1 MKVVAEGA
9 EAVVYDTEL
18 DGIRAFMKRRI
29 QKKYRIEAMDTRIRT
44 KRSRNEAKIIATIS
58 KAGIN
63 APKLIMF
70 DGYDIYMSPVKGKKL
85 SEMPSSGALF
95 EKVGVMLGDIHN
107 AGVVHGDY
115 TPANIIVGKDGP
127 YVIDFGLS
135 EMTNA
140 VEEKAFDVLLMKR
153 SVAKASYLKFLE
165 GYKGA
170 SSDAKEVLERL
181 EIVEKRGRYQSRT
194 LT

>member
-9 EAVVYDTEL
+9 EAIVYDTEL
-18 DGIRAFMKRRI
+18 DGIKAFMKRRI

-44 KRSRNEAKIIATIS
+44 KRSRNEAKIIAIVS

-70 DGYDIYMSPVKGKKL
+70 DGYDIYMSPVNGRKL
-85 SEMPSSGALF
+85 AEISGSLALF
-95 EKVGVMLGDIHN
+95 GKVGAMLGKLHN

-115 TPANIIVGKDGP
+115 TPANIIVDNGDP

-140 VEEKAFDVLLMKR
+140 AEEKAFDVLLMKR
-153 SVAKASYLKFLE
+153 SAAKASYLRFLE
-165 GYKGA
+165 GYKSE
-170 SSDAKEVLERL
+170 SSDAKVVLERL
-181 EIVEKRGRYQSRT
+181 VIVEKRGRYQSRT